1 MSNTEPSTIE
11 QRQRDLEKKV
21 IELLTKYTENR
32 KDYRPLIMPECGDFY
47 LSQIYEGNY
56 ESLSTQILPLFN
68 EYFSRFILEKAGEGN
83 QETKKK
89 FAHRFYWGLTN
100 PKTKLVKFLLNS
112 CSDDID
118 FDNPDLPE
126 GEFYPEDGTNDKNPY
141 RESSSY

>member
-68 EYFSRFILEKAGEGN
+68 EYFSRFILEKAGRRKSRN
-83 QETKKK
+83 KKK
-89 FAHRFYWGLTN
+89 ICSS
-100 PKTKLVKFLLNS
+100 VLLGIDKSRKRNS
-112 CSDDID
+112 
-118 FDNPDLPE
+118 
-126 GEFYPEDGTNDKNPY
+126 
-141 RESSSY
+141 